1 MGKIDEIRDLR
12 LVENELM
19 NLSVDEL
26 VCEKERWEEM
36 ICNDDVESPCQ
47 KSRLRILRA
56 ISKELE
62 ARR

>member
-1 MGKIDEIRDLR
+1 MKKMDIDVS
-12 LVENELM
+12 LVEDELT
-19 NLSVDEL
+19 NLTVDEL

-36 ICNDDVESPCQ
+36 ICNDEVESPCQ

-56 ISKELE
+56 IGKELE